1 MNNLAPIVLFAYA
14 RPEHTMRTLE
24 ALAANTLAKE
34 SRLYIYI
41 DGPKKG
47 KDERVNGLTDERV
60 NEVRRIAHSKQWCG
74 EVEVIE
80 QQQNKGLAASIRDGV
95 TDIVTKYG
103 RVIVMEDDLV
113 TSPAFL
119 TYMNK
124 ALDFYE
130 RYPAVFSIGGYTY
143 PATRMAIPKDYGYDT
158 YACLRNCSWGWAT
171 WKDRW
176 EKTDWSA
183 SHYETMKQSPAM
195 REAFNRMGDDEF
207 EMFWMQQEKGLNIWS
222 IFFTMAHFEHH
233 AVAIIPCQ
241 SYVDNIG
248 LDGSGENCGTQ
259 SALSHSQLNTNEK
272 PKFLDVIYEDKRIIN
287 AFYNVNCRQKRPYYQ
302 RICNWIARKIRV
314 QAPFQIKKRIYN
326 Q

>member
-1 MNNLAPIVLFAYA
+1 MEINLAPIALFAYA
-14 RPEHTMRTLE
+14 RPDHTLRTLE
-24 ALAANTLAKE
+24 ALAANKLAAK
-34 SRLYIYI
+34 SILYIYI
-41 DGPKKG
+41 DGPKDNA
-47 KDERVNGLTDERV
+47 DEELKQRNE
-60 NEVRRIAHSKQWCG
+60 EVRRIAYSKQWCG
-74 EVEVIE
+74 AVEIIE
-80 QQQNKGLAASIRDGV
+80 QTANKGLAASIRDGV
-95 TDIVTKYG
+95 TDIVSKYG

-130 RYPAVFSIGGYTY
+130 SYPAVFSIGAYAY
-143 PATRMAIPKDYGYDT
+143 PPERMGIPKDYAYDT

-171 WKDRW
+171 WKVRW

-183 SHYETMKQSPAM
+183 SHYETMKTSPAM

-207 EMFWMQQEKGLNIWS
+207 EMFWMQQERGLNIWS
-222 IFFTMAHFEHH
+222 ILFTMAHFEHH

-248 LDGSGENCGTQ
+248 LDGSGENCGNQ
-259 SALSHSQLNTNEK
+259 ESLQQRELNTNEN

-287 AFYNVNCRQKRPYYQ
+287 AFYNVNCRQRLPLWKRAINRLT
-302 RICNWIARKIRV
+302 RIISGK
-314 QAPFQIKKRIYN
+314 PKYLKGSIYA
-326 Q
+326 

>member
-1 MNNLAPIVLFAYA
+1 MSYSPIVLFAYA
-14 RPEHTMRTLE
+14 RPDHTLRTLE
-24 ALAANTLAKE
+24 ALAANTLASK
-34 SRLYIYI
+34 SHLYIYV
-41 DGPKKG
+41 DGPKANAS
-47 KDERVNGLTDERV
+47 DELKQRNA
-60 NEVRRIAHSKQWCG
+60 EVRKIAHSRQWCG
-74 EVEVIE
+74 EVDIIE
-80 QQQNKGLAASIRDGV
+80 QKANKGLASSIRDGV
-95 TDIVTKYG
+95 TDVIAKYG

-119 TYMNK
+119 SYMNK

-130 RYPAVFSIGGYTY
+130 AYPAVFSIGAYAY
-143 PATRMAIPKDYGYDT
+143 PPQKMAIPGDYDYDT

-183 SHYETMKQSPAM
+183 SHYDTMKHSPAM

-207 EMFWMQQEKGLNIWS
+207 EMFWMQQERGLNIWS

-259 SALSHSQLNTNEK
+259 ASLQHSELNQNEN

-287 AFYNVNCRQKRPYYQ
+287 AFYNVNCRQRLPLWKRAIN
-302 RICNWIARKIRV
+302 RISRLLAGKPMYLKGEVYI
-314 QAPFQIKKRIYN
+314 
-326 Q
+326 

>member
-14 RPEHTMRTLE
+14 RPDHTLRTLE
-24 ALAANTLAKE
+24 ALAANTLAAD
-34 SRLYIYI
+34 SHLYIYV
-41 DGPKKG
+41 DGPKANACADAKQ
-47 KDERVNGLTDERV
+47 RNA
-60 NEVRRIAHSKQWCG
+60 EVRKIAHLKQWCG
-74 EVEVIE
+74 KVEIIE

-130 RYPAVFSIGGYTY
+130 SYPAVFSIGGYTY
-143 PATRMAIPKDYGYDT
+143 PPERMAIPKDYPYGT

-183 SHYETMKQSPAM
+183 SHYETMKQSSAM

-207 EMFWMQQEKGLNIWS
+207 EMFWMQQERGLNIWS
-222 IFFTMAHFEHH
+222 ILFTMAHFEHH
-233 AVAIIPCQ
+233 AVAIIPCK

-248 LDGSGENCGTQ
+248 LDGSGENCGNQ
-259 SALSHSQLNTNEK
+259 ESLQQRQLNMNEE
-272 PKFLDVIYEDKRIIN
+272 PRFLNVIYEDKRIIN
-287 AFYNVNCRQKRPYYQ
+287 AFYNVNCRQRLPLWKRVVNKINKVLKG
-302 RICNWIARKIRV
+302 RIVYHKGTVYA
-314 QAPFQIKKRIYN
+314 
-326 Q
+326 

>member
-1 MNNLAPIVLFAYA
+1 MKYAPIVLFAYA
-14 RPEHTMRTLE
+14 RPEHTLRTLK
-24 ALAANTLAKE
+24 ALADNTLAAD

-41 DGPKKG
+41 DGPQ
-47 KDERVNGLTDERV
+47 VNAGEVAKQR
-60 NEVRRIAHSKQWCG
+60 NAEVRRIVHSKRWCG
-74 EVEVIE
+74 EVEIIE
-80 QQQNKGLAASIRDGV
+80 QPQNKGLAASIRDGV

-119 TYMNK
+119 CYMNK

-130 RYPAVFSIGGYTY
+130 KYPAVFSIGAYAY
-143 PATRMAIPKDYGYDT
+143 PSERMAIPEDYSYDT

-183 SHYETMKQSPAM
+183 SHYEAMKHSPAM

-222 IFFTMAHFEHH
+222 ILFTMAHFEHH

-259 SALSHSQLNTNEK
+259 VALSHKRLNKNEN
-272 PKFLDVIYEDKRIIN
+272 PKFLNVIYEDKRIIN
-287 AFYNVNCRQKRPYYQ
+287 AFYNVNCRQRLPLWKRAINRLMRMIDGNPKYLKGSVY
-302 RICNWIARKIRV
+302 A
-314 QAPFQIKKRIYN
+314 
-326 Q
+326 